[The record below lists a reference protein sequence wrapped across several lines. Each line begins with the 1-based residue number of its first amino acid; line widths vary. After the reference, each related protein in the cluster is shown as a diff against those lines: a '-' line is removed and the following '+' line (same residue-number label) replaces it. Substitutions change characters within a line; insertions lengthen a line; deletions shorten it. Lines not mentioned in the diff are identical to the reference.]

1 MKDEFPITRLFC
13 LNVKNI
19 SSVIFHHI
27 AVDTCRYSRFY
38 KEDILN
44 SLRKCEQD
52 IDDIDNKFLYVEWS
66 RENWP
71 PMIRELID
79 SVEYRAELQDAYDKW
94 IEMVSEV
101 KVYGEKE
108 FSRLMEGR
116 EEGNPIDELG
126 ISLLRR
132 ISRMMKAM
140 FILIQEL
147 KIEYNLYDK
156 DDYNLSPAFIPFYE
170 TIEYFNGPDV
180 IETAKKN
187 IPHKKERKAR
197 NFRDIIQYPDKEKL
211 IKRLHELIDG
221 KHGADVGC
229 VLLRAIHIDHY
240 LTRNPKREE
249 YESEFKLI
257 RSWNG
262 IHKYLD
268 ENNLNA
274 LDRANKI
281 VIFD

>member
-13 LNVKNI
+13 LKVKNI

-27 AVDTCRYSRFY
+27 AVDTCRYNRFY
-38 KEDILN
+38 KEDILK
-44 SLRKCEQD
+44 SLKKCEQK
-52 IDDIDNKFLYVEWS
+52 IDDLDNNLNYAEWS
-66 RENWP
+66 PWDWP
-71 PMIRELID
+71 QMIRELID

-116 EEGNPIDELG
+116 KEGNPIDELG

-170 TIEYFNGPDV
+170 TIEYFNGPIEPEEQIYPRKVVDFFKTDKTEGLSEEERIKTAHSNCAEFFSVNESLTPPKWVQRAVCFHQKKKLDLARYGV
-180 IETAKKN
+180 IIALYSQISKKG
-187 IPHKKERKAR
+187 
-197 NFRDIIQYPDKEKL
+197 DIQYDNFQKQLSEAIKL
-211 IKRLHELIDG
+211 RKIK
-221 KHGADVGC
+221 
-229 VLLRAIHIDHY
+229 
-240 LTRNPKREE
+240 
-249 YESEFKLI
+249 
-257 RSWNG
+257 
-262 IHKYLD
+262 
-268 ENNLNA
+268 
-274 LDRANKI
+274 
-281 VIFD
+281 

>member
-27 AVDTCRYSRFY
+27 AVDTSRYNRFY

-44 SLRKCEQD
+44 SLRKCEQK
-52 IDDIDNKFLYVEWS
+52 IDDLDNNLNYAGWS
-66 RENWP
+66 PENWP

-79 SVEYRAELQDAYDKW
+79 SVEYRTELQDAYDKW

-108 FSRLMEGR
+108 FSRLMEGKK
-116 EEGNPIDELG
+116 EGNPIDELG

-140 FILIQEL
+140 FIHIQEL
-147 KIEYNLYDK
+147 KIEYDLHDK

-187 IPHKKERKAR
+187 IPHKKDRKEP

-221 KHGADVGC
+221 KSGADVGS
-229 VLLRAIHIDHY
+229 VLLRAKLIDHY
-240 LTRNPKREE
+240 LTRNPKRAE

-257 RSWNG
+257 GHWNA
-262 IHKYLD
+262 IHNYLS

>member
-1 MKDEFPITRLFC
+1 MKDEFPITRRFC
-13 LNVKNI
+13 LSIRNI

-44 SLRKCEQD
+44 SLKKCEQD
-52 IDDIDNKFLYVEWS
+52 IDDLDNNLNYAEWS
-66 RENWP
+66 PEKWP

-108 FSRLMEGR
+108 FSSLMEGR
-116 EEGNPIDELG
+116 KEGNPIDELG

-156 DDYNLSPAFIPFYE
+156 DDYNLSPAFIPFFE
-170 TIEYFNGPDV
+170 TIEYFNGPEDV
-180 IETAKKN
+180 DVQEEMKETSTEKGDPSLWTLAN
-187 IPHKKERKAR
+187 
-197 NFRDIIQYPDKEKL
+197 KEKFTRFSL
-211 IKRLHELIDG
+211 SDINYTKLHAFLM
-221 KHGADVGC
+221 A
-229 VLLRAIHIDHY
+229 LLQHVTD
-240 LTRNPKREE
+240 
-249 YESEFKLI
+249 F
-257 RSWNG
+257 
-262 IHKYLD
+262 
-268 ENNLNA
+268 
-274 LDRANKI
+274 
-281 VIFD
+281 

>member
-13 LNVKNI
+13 LNIKNI

-27 AVDTCRYSRFY
+27 AVDTSRYNRFY

-52 IDDIDNKFLYVEWS
+52 IDDLDNNLNYAEWS
-66 RENWP
+66 PWNWP
-71 PMIRELID
+71 QMIRELID

-94 IEMVSEV
+94 IEMVSKV

-108 FSRLMEGR
+108 FSRLIEGR
-116 EEGNPIDELG
+116 KEGNPIDELG

-156 DDYNLSPAFIPFYE
+156 DDYNLSPAFIAFYE
-170 TIEYFNGPDV
+170 TVDYFNGPAEQV
-180 IETAKKN
+180 TPNEETIAISTKVKELFSTNEDCDNFFNDGDSLDCAGWARRAFKYTKGDKLYFHAKGDRKN
-187 IPHKKERKAR
+187 LYEEIKKRHPQ
-197 NFRDIIQYPDKEKL
+197 I
-211 IKRLHELIDG
+211 
-221 KHGADVGC
+221 ADVGTFTHT
-229 VLLRAIHIDHY
+229 L
-240 LTRNPKREE
+240 
-249 YESEFKLI
+249 
-257 RSWNG
+257 
-262 IHKYLD
+262 
-268 ENNLNA
+268 NNLNNGT
-274 LDRANKI
+274 LK
-281 VIFD
+281 

>member
-13 LNVKNI
+13 LKVKNI

-27 AVDTCRYSRFY
+27 AVDTCRYNRFY
-38 KEDILN
+38 KEDILK
-44 SLRKCEQD
+44 SLKKCEQK
-52 IDDIDNKFLYVEWS
+52 IDDLDNNLNYAEWS
-66 RENWP
+66 PWDWP
-71 PMIRELID
+71 QMIRELID

-187 IPHKKERKAR
+187 IPHKKEKKVP
-197 NFRDIIQYPDKEKL
+197 NFRDIIQYPDKERL
-211 IKRLHELIDG
+211 IRRLHELIDG
-221 KHGADVGC
+221 KGGADVGS
-229 VLLRAIHIDHY
+229 VLLNAIHISHY
-240 LTRNPKREE
+240 LTRNPTKAE
-249 YESEFKLI
+249 YESEFVLI
-257 RSWNG
+257 GYWTA
-262 IHKYLD
+262 IHNYLD
-268 ENNLNA
+268 ENDLNA

>member
-1 MKDEFPITRLFC
+1 MKDEFPITRRFC
-13 LNVKNI
+13 LNIRNI
-19 SSVIFHHI
+19 SSVIFHNI
-27 AVDTCRYSRFY
+27 AVDTCSYNRFY

-44 SLRKCEQD
+44 SLKKCEQD
-52 IDDIDNKFLYVEWS
+52 IDDLDNNLNYSEWS
-66 RENWP
+66 PWNWP

-94 IEMVSEV
+94 IEMVSDV

-108 FSRLMEGR
+108 FSSLMEGR
-116 EEGNPIDELG
+116 KEGNPIDELG

-132 ISRMMKAM
+132 ISRIMKAM

-147 KIEYNLYDK
+147 KIEYNLFDK

-187 IPHKKERKAR
+187 IPHKKERKER

-221 KHGADVGC
+221 KGGADVGS
-229 VLLRAIHIDHY
+229 VLLRAKLIDHY
-240 LTRNPKREE
+240 LTRNPKRAE

-257 RSWNG
+257 GHWSE
-262 IHKYLD
+262 IHNYLD
-268 ENNLNA
+268 ENNINA
-274 LDRANKI
+274 LERANKI